1 MRSSGWMFSLV
12 LVAHAAASGA
22 PMEITVQI
30 FNNAN
35 APQLEIRQAE
45 REAGWMF
52 QKAGIAVHWVEC
64 PLLMRE
70 RGGDQ
75 VCRETDDPGLFVVSI
90 NAVDP
95 PEQSDTALGFALI
108 GGRANHAAAVYPRI
122 AAQTQNDPEYRDCV
136 LLGSV
141 LAHEL
146 AHLLFRSTRHGEGIM
161 QPNWTRRDYQAMTQR
176 RMVFTSRQAQALRRM
191 LALRI
196 EVEGQGNRVVTHCC
210 SDNAVNLL
218 GAGSAGTEKL
228 ARDGPWELAPA
239 LSRSVCQHGVSRG
252 GDGIGL
258 DKTSGPR
265 GAPSSFL
272 VPVNP
277 TPCTRKA

>member
-1 MRSSGWMFSLV
+1 MRSSGWIFGLA
-12 LVAHAAASGA
+12 LAARAAGSEA
-22 PMEITVQI
+22 PMEITVQL

-35 APQLEIRQAE
+35 APRLEVRQAE

-64 PLLMRE
+64 PPLRRE
-70 RGGDQ
+70 TGGDQ

-95 PEQSDTALGFALI
+95 PERSDTALGFALI

-122 AAQTQNDPEYRDCV
+122 VAQTQNDTDYRDCV

-161 QPNWTRRDYQAMTQR
+161 QPNWTSRHYQAMTQR
-176 RMVFTSRQAQALRRM
+176 QMVFTSRQAQTLRRM

-196 EVEGQGNRVVTHCC
+196 KAEARETRST
-210 SDNAVNLL
+210 
-218 GAGSAGTEKL
+218 GATVAII
-228 ARDGPWELAPA
+228 P
-239 LSRSVCQHGVSRG
+239 
-252 GDGIGL
+252 
-258 DKTSGPR
+258 
-265 GAPSSFL
+265 
-272 VPVNP
+272 
-277 TPCTRKA
+277 